1 MGDPI
6 FSRHYEWL
14 LSGLDYS
21 KSTRYLVDYD
31 GDMWAQV
38 EKLVSTADVVGEKLK
53 YTHQGFLTNVRMLRM
68 GGLAAID
75 LAQTI
80 CNAVRVPS
88 NINAQRLVLGFS
100 FLFCVRPR
108 ARRRLRLPTAY
119 GYSVGIRFRVCAYC
133 V

>member
-1 MGDPI
+1 MWDNIFLSCTGGIQVYCTLSPMGDPI

-21 KSTRYLVDYD
+21 ISTRYLVDYD

-38 EKLVSTADVVGEKLK
+38 EKLVSTADVVGEKL
-53 YTHQGFLTNVRMLRM
+53 
-68 GGLAAID
+68 D